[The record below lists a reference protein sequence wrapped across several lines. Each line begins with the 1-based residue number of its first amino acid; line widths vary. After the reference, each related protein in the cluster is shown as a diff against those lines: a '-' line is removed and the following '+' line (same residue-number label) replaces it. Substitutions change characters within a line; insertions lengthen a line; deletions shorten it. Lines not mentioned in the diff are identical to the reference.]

1 MRRAAMLVFCL
12 LTVAFAAP
20 AFAQLSGGLDGRWA
34 RHVVHLVGGGLA
46 VPVADVWVSEGEHPE
61 MVWRSRA
68 PLDRAD
74 LGRPMLIERV
84 EDAAP
89 PLLTSEGGEAS
100 AAVQQAEVQRAKVL
114 TASKDAHAAHLWV
127 RDGIADA
134 LVELRLTPGCAVGCA
149 IDGIAL
155 TLLPGSVFVA
165 RWSAP
170 KALDAVD
177 VFPLMA
183 GDVQLGK

>member
-1 MRRAAMLVFCL
+1 MRRAASLVFCL

-34 RHVVHLVGGGLA
+34 RHVVHLTGGGLA

-74 LGRPMLIERV
+74 LNRPMLIERV

-89 PLLTSEGGEAS
+89 PLVASSGGEAT
-100 AAVQQAEVQRAKVL
+100 AAVQRAKVL
-114 TASKDAHAAHLWV
+114 TVSKDAHAAHLWV

-155 TLLPGSVFVA
+155 TLLPGSTFGA

-170 KALDAVD
+170 KSLEAVD
-177 VFPLMA
+177 VFPLMV